1 MKSITQ
7 KLLATIFLATSIG
20 QLALADGQTG
30 PISSEPIIVAKNY
43 ACLVMAPKA
52 DNSGFE
58 ITQQKAFAWDT
69 QKETSEVFFKE
80 ADLVYSIYS
89 EAKSGNIAFT
99 IMNMTTKTVS
109 SAVGDMNKFLILFDS
124 ASKRIFGCGA
134 GSADQIKAMA
144 NAPSVK

>member
-7 KLLATIFLATSIG
+7 KLLATIFLATSMG
-20 QLALADGQTG
+20 QLAFADSQTEQPG
-30 PISSEPIIVAKNY
+30 SPTQKIQNY
-43 ACLVMAPKA
+43 ACLVMASKA

-58 ITQQKAFAWDT
+58 IIQQKAFAWDT

-80 ADLVYSIYS
+80 ADLAYAVYS

-99 IMNMTTKTVS
+99 IMNTATKTMS
-109 SAVGDMNKFLILFDS
+109 TAVGDMNKVLILFDS

>member
-7 KLLATIFLATSIG
+7 KLLATIFLAASMG
-20 QLALADGQTG
+20 QLAFADGQTG
-30 PISSEPIIVAKNY
+30 PIASEPVLVTKNY
-43 ACLVMAPKA
+43 GCLVMAPKV

-58 ITQQKAFAWDT
+58 IINQKAFAWDT

-80 ADLVYSIYS
+80 ADLVYSVYS
-89 EAKSGNIAFT
+89 EAKSGNISFT
-99 IMNMTTKTVS
+99 IMNTATKTMS
-109 SAVGDMNKFLILFDS
+109 TAVGDMNKVLILFDS